1 LESNSANGKITFAVL
16 RNRLISLVNT
26 RIQNG
31 HFSERGLA
39 RMLGISQPQMH
50 NVLKGARKL
59 RPELADR
66 LVTSLEITVADLFET
81 AELREQLA
89 LRSAE
94 STGHFE
100 SWNAGSEEFDPEVW
114 NRRAVPKKPLLAE
127 VPTSRSDKQQAS

>member
-1 LESNSANGKITFAVL
+1 
-16 RNRLISLVNT
+16 
-26 RIQNG
+26 
-31 HFSERGLA
+31 
-39 RMLGISQPQMH
+39 MLGISQPQMH

-66 LVTSLEITVADLFET
+66 LVASLEITVADLFET

-94 STGHFE
+94 SNGQFE

-114 NRRAVPKKPLLAE
+114 NRRAVLKKPPLVE

>member
-1 LESNSANGKITFAVL
+1 MESNSANGKITFAIL
-16 RNRLISLVNT
+16 RNRLISLVNA

-31 HFSERGLA
+31 HFTERGLA

-66 LVTSLEITVADLFET
+66 LAASLEITVADLFET
-81 AELREQLA
+81 AELSQQLA

-94 STGHFE
+94 SNGRFE
-100 SWNAGSEEFDPEVW
+100 SWNASSEDWGPEAW
-114 NRRAVPKKPLLAE
+114 SRRTVPKKPPLPE
-127 VPTSRSDKQQAS
+127 VPTSRSDKEQAS

>member
-16 RNRLISLVNT
+16 RNRLINLVNA

-31 HFSERGLA
+31 HFTERGLA

-66 LVTSLEITVADLFET
+66 LAASLEITLADLFET
-81 AELREQLA
+81 TELREHLA
-89 LRSAE
+89 LRTAE
-94 STGHFE
+94 SNGRFE
-100 SWNAGSEEFDPEVW
+100 SWNGGSDDVELTP
-114 NRRAVPKKPLLAE
+114 
-127 VPTSRSDKQQAS
+127 